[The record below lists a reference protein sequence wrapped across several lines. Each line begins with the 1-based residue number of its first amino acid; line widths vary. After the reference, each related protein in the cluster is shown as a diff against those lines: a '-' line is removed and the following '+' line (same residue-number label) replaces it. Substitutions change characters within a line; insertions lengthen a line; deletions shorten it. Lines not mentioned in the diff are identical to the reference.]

1 MNLSEVEIVL
11 KDLVKEV
18 QETKALVEKVEPS
31 QVQNELSDS
40 LSYSLRILPKKVDH
54 MKALLDLVVKKDIKE
69 DKMLRPESM
78 EKLQRSLERTIQQ
91 LADPE
96 NQRIRHEHSF
106 KDWKWLLLLLFFI
119 GLSIF
124 LGWRSFTRYH
134 QYNELLIKYDYVQQA
149 APNFIRA
156 VDSVYNRNPYY
167 FLEHHPRNLE
177 QNKIPE
183 KNSSKKRKAKKNK

>member
-18 QETKALVEKVEPS
+18 QETKALVEKTEPS
-31 QVQNELSDS
+31 QVQNELSDT

-54 MKALLDLVVKKDIKE
+54 MKALLDLVVKKEIK
-69 DKMLRPESM
+69 DNKMLSSESM
-78 EKLQRSLERTIQQ
+78 EKLQRSLDRTIQQ
-91 LADPE
+91 LAAPTP
-96 NQRIRHEHSF
+96 QRIRHEHSF
-106 KDWKWLLLLLFFI
+106 KEWKWLLLLLFFI
-119 GLSIF
+119 GLSIY
-124 LGWRSFTRYH
+124 LSWRSFTRYN
-134 QYNELLIKYDYVQQA
+134 QYHELLIKYDYVQQE

-167 FLEHHPRNLE
+167 FLDHPLRNLE

-183 KNSSKKRKAKKNK
+183 KTSSKKRNAKKKK